1 MTGDH
6 EKVLGNGPWKAIG
19 VSFIIVF
26 VLLILSVVV
35 NICQFA
41 KTNNCRKG
49 HGQQAVP
56 DSDVLIEAVPIG
68 PVPIVMPL
76 YS

>member
-1 MTGDH
+1 MTGDR
-6 EKVLGNGPWKAIG
+6 EEVLGNGTWKAIG
-19 VSFIIVF
+19 VSFI
-26 VLLILSVVV
+26 VLFILSVVV
-35 NICQFA
+35 NIYQFT
-41 KTNNCRKG
+41 KNNNCRKG

-56 DSDVLIEAVPIG
+56 DSDVLIEAVPFG